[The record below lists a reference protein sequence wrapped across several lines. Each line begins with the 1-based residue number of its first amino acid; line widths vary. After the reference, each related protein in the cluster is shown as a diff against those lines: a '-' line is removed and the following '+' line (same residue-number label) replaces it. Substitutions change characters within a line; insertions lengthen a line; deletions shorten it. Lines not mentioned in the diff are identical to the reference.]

1 MNSSYPHNENL
12 DLEGRVHA
20 LQEGHFMHEAEHGRK
35 HRDGC
40 LNFDEAGKHAT

>member
-1 MNSSYPHNENL
+1 MKNV

-20 LQEGHFMHEAEHGRK
+20 LQKGHFMHKAEHGRG